1 MRALWFLAALA
12 AAYHHPT
19 TYGCTPNDAAV
30 VTITAV
36 NPGSLIQHTCADRNG
51 HFVYLASGS
60 TVQEGHNGVPSPVTG
75 KGGIP
80 AQGWYKVS

>member
-1 MRALWFLAALA
+1 MRALWILLAALA
-12 AAYHHPT
+12 AHHHGPST
-19 TYGCTPNDAAV
+19 CTSNDAAV
-30 VTITAV
+30 ITITAV
-36 NPGSLIQHTCADRNG
+36 NPGSRTVVTCADHNG
-51 HFVYLASGS
+51 HFVYLAAGS